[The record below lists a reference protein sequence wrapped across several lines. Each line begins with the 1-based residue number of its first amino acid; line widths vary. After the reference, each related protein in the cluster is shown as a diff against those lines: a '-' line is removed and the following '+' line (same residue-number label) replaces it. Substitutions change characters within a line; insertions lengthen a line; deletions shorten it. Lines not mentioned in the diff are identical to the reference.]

1 MNKFILE
8 GNLVGDSK
16 HVEIRLRVDK
26 LVFTVATNEN
36 YTDRNGAPQVKTEF
50 NDVALYGLNLVKIME
65 PMLKKGARVLVEGK
79 LSSYMTETQGV
90 KYKKT
95 EVAFR

>member
-1 MNKFILE
+1 
-8 GNLVGDSK
+8 
-16 HVEIRLRVDK
+16 
-26 LVFTVATNEN
+26 
-36 YTDRNGAPQVKTEF
+36 
-50 NDVALYGLNLVKIME
+50 ME